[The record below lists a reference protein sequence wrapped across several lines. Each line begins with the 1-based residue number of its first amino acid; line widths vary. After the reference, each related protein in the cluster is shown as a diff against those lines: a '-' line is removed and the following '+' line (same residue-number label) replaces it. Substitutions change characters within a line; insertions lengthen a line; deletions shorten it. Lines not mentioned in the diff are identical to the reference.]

1 MIPKI
6 IHYCWFGKNKLPKD
20 INYFIS
26 TWKKYCPDYKII
38 EWNENNFDI
47 NQNLYCKQ
55 AYEAKKWAFVADYAR
70 LKILSE
76 YGGIYMDTDVEV
88 CKSFDDILS
97 YNLFLGFESDNIITS
112 GVIGACKDN
121 SCIKH
126 LLSYYDNKCF
136 IQNDNQYDLIENVR
150 IISKMLK
157 DKYAINLNNKLQTFD
172 NNYII
177 FPFEYFC
184 AKDLIDDKIKKTENT
199 YAIHHYN
206 ASWVSCVGK
215 IRHLVKIILV
225 KIFGKDFVVFVK
237 SKLYK
242 SK

>member
-6 IHYCWFGKNKLPKD
+6 IHYCWFGKNELPED
-20 INYFIS
+20 IKFFIS
-26 TWKKYCPDYKII
+26 TWRKYCPEYKII

-47 NQNLYCKQ
+47 NQNLYCRQ

-70 LKILSE
+70 LKVLSE
-76 YGGIYMDTDVEV
+76 YGGIYMDTDIEV
-88 CKSFDDILS
+88 CKSFNDILS
-97 YNLFLGFESDNIITS
+97 YNLLLGFEADTRIST
-112 GVIGACKDN
+112 GVIGACKN
-121 SCIKH
+121 SNCIKE
-126 LLSYYDNKCF
+126 LLLYYDNKSF
-136 IQNDNQYDLIENVR
+136 IKDNKHYDLTTNVEV
-150 IISKMLK
+150 ISKILR
-157 DKYAINLNNKLQTFD
+157 DKYDIKLNNTLQIFGD
-172 NNYII
+172 KNII
-177 FPFEYFC
+177 FPFEYLC
-184 AKDLIDDKIKKTENT
+184 AKDLMDGKIKKTENT

-225 KIFGKDFVVFVK
+225 KIFGKDFVVFLK